1 MSKDLGKIAEPNSLQ
16 VQNLPVMMHLVASFD
31 NYVPIEWAP
40 VKWISGFSLFQFSN
54 EQKNGRVRAC
64 HSPSMHL
71 FRWQRLPPW
80 PSLSMSAPAIF
91 TLGGGSGWTDA
102 ERGSGNRFAVEPNL
116 SKNEPRSH
124 LIYAKKKHLEK
135 LSEYPFSSQ
144 EWDQN
149 SPPWMV
155 TVAPVAEVGG
165 RRSMCGA

>member
-91 TLGGGSGWTDA
+91 TLGGNSGWRCWEGKWKQICCRTESEQKRA
-102 ERGSGNRFAVEPNL
+102 EIS
-116 SKNEPRSH
+116 SH
-124 LIYAKKKHLEK
+124 LRQNKHLEK
-135 LSEYPFSSQ
+135 LSEHPFSSQ
-144 EWDQN
+144 QWDQN